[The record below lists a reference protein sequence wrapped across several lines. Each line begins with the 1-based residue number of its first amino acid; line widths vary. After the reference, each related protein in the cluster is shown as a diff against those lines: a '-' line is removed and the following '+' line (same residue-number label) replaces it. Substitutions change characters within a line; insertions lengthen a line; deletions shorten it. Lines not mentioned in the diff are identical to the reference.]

1 MKVLYS
7 PLVKLHVP
15 PRGSGHAEEP
25 RRVDK
30 MLKVLKSLGNGFELV
45 DPGPGRLEFFGKVH
59 DSMYLE
65 ELKSECESALDSYF
79 IDSDTYISPGT
90 LYALEALAGYGRF
103 IIEELAGGG
112 GPILAVSRPPGH
124 NAGVAGP
131 GLGAPSL
138 AGSLVNLAAAVA
150 ASLAERGFRV
160 LIVDVG
166 LSHGN
171 GTQEI
176 IQALGLEGVYMVDV
190 HQDWRVTPPWTGE
203 PGYTGDGR
211 AVNINLPR
219 GSGDD
224 IFMAVADSIEELA
237 RGLKPDATI
246 VSIGFDLYRKD
257 TPFTYTNITEA
268 TYHRVGSM
276 IAGLK
281 AAVILEGGYREG
293 LEKGSRAMLEAILNP
308 EAKPPEP
315 ARSGEKAWREFE
327 ELHKDLIES

>member
-1 MKVLYS
+1 MKALYS
-7 PLVKLHVP
+7 PLVKLHIP

-25 RRVDK
+25 GRVDRF
-30 MLKVLKSLGNGFELV
+30 LKVLRSFSGSFDII
-45 DPGPGRLEFFGKVH
+45 DPGPGRLEFFSKVH
-59 DSMYLE
+59 DNMYLE
-65 ELKSECESALDSYF
+65 ELKSECEAALDSYF
-79 IDSDTYISPGT
+79 IDSDTYLSPGT
-90 LYALEALAGYGRF
+90 LHALEALAGYGRF
-103 IIEELAGGG
+103 IVGELAGGG
-112 GPILAVSRPPGH
+112 GPIVAVSRPPGH

-160 LIVDVG
+160 LILDVG

-224 IFMAVADSIEELA
+224 IFMAVADSIEELM
-237 RGLKPDATI
+237 RELKPDTTI
-246 VSIGFDLYRKD
+246 ASIGFDLYRKD

-268 TYHRVGSM
+268 TYHRIGSI
-276 IAGLK
+276 IARLK

-293 LEKGSRAMLEAILNP
+293 LEKGSKAMLKAMLNP
-308 EAKPPEP
+308 EAKPSEP
-315 ARSGEKAWREFE
+315 TRSSEKTWREFE